1 METAL
6 FPTAAARY
14 GGALANPATST
25 ASTAATPLPQVAGPS
40 GIDLSPAWHPD
51 SPMFW
56 LGAILAVAVGLAYA
70 STTVR
75 VGPVKA
81 SASAGKS

>member
-1 METAL
+1 MDTATAL
-6 FPTAAARY
+6 FPSAAARY
-14 GGALANPATST
+14 GGALSAPSAVSQV
-25 ASTAATPLPQVAGPS
+25 ATPLPSVAGPS
-40 GIDLSPAWHPD
+40 TVNLAPAWHPD

-56 LGAILAVAVGLAYA
+56 FAVITAAAVGLAYA

-81 SASAGKS
+81 SGSVGKS